1 MKSIVIALCLILTVS
16 LSSSQRTS
24 TFPSPIGFVNDFE
37 NDFTPEQVKSLN
49 YAVKELLSKTMEKDS
64 LKDLEMAVVTVTDA
78 MFGDEKEMG
87 DYATRLG
94 DKWELGTHNGNKG
107 IIIAYGKKIRK
118 VTIIAGT
125 GLDNLLPAK
134 ECNIIIN
141 EKMLPQFKKG
151 DYYKAILEAIKSI
164 SDYLSL

>member
-1 MKSIVIALCLILTVS
+1 MKKLIVTYCFLLAVLLVS
-16 LSSSQRTS
+16 GQRTS
-24 TFPSPIGFVNDFE
+24 TFPSPTGFVNDFE
-37 NDFTPEQVKSLN
+37 GDFTPEQTKNLN
-49 YAVKELLSKTMEKDS
+49 YAVKELLAKTMEKDS
-64 LKDLEMAVVTVTDA
+64 LKGLEMAVVTITDA

-94 DKWELGTHNGNKG
+94 DKWGLGTRSGNKG

-125 GLDNLLPAK
+125 GLDNLLPPK

-151 DYYKAILEAIKSI
+151 DYYKAILDAIQGI